1 MKKYS
6 KALFGLTFAL
16 VATTAS
22 ADFDGI
28 AVKVNNDIIL
38 KSELNNAIN
47 RLRVSQPSTTT
58 EAIYSQALGGLI
70 TKKLQQDIIKKS
82 GIKANEQMVN
92 QELVR
97 IAQAQGHKSLPA
109 FAEALEKQQAG
120 SFFKLREQ
128 VADEIAIAALWQHEI
143 GNRVKISKEQVKEFL
158 ASPQGQALKP
168 DEYRTIHVR
177 IPYLDDYNRLS
188 DTQKNQAMAVAQRLK
203 RSLEQGVSLQAAMQS
218 AKGDYPRPLQGA
230 DTGYNRASAL
240 PANIVLEI
248 SKLAVG
254 QATDPVITDHGI
266 DVVLLADK
274 RTSGQIIDPQW
285 HTSHILVK
293 IDNAQSEPAARQKIG
308 ELYKA
313 LQQGEDFSALATR
326 HSDDTGSAVNGG
338 DLGWVQSG
346 VMVPEFQTVMQNTAK
361 DDFSAPFATQFG
373 YHILKVN
380 DIKERDVTNDYLYTQ
395 AQEALFQ
402 KLAPQA
408 LEDWIQEMRA
418 AAYIEMVK

>member
-1 MKKYS
+1 MTKYS
-6 KALFGLTFAL
+6 KILIGLAFAL
-16 VATTAS
+16 ITTSAS
-22 ADFDGI
+22 AASDGI
-28 AVKVNNDIIL
+28 AVKVNNGIIL
-38 KSELNNAIN
+38 KSELNDAVYRLKTNQPNATN
-47 RLRVSQPSTTT
+47 

-70 TKKLQQDIIKKS
+70 TKKLQQDIIKQA
-82 GIKANEQMVN
+82 GITPNEQMVN
-92 QELVR
+92 QELMR
-97 IAQAQGHKSLPA
+97 IAQAQGYRGLPA
-109 FAEALEKQQAG
+109 FAEALEKQQTG

-128 VADEIAIAALWQHEI
+128 IADEIAIAGLWQHEI
-143 GNRVKISKEQVKEFL
+143 GNRVKISEEQVKEFL
-158 ASPQGQALKP
+158 ASPQGQALKA

-188 DTQKNQAMAVAQRLK
+188 DAQKDQAIAVAQRLK
-203 RSLEQGVSLQAAMQS
+203 RSLEQGISLQAAMQS
-218 AKGDYPRPLQGA
+218 AKGNYPRALQGA

-240 PANIVLEI
+240 PANIVLEV
-248 SKLAVG
+248 SKLSVG
-254 QATDPVITDHGI
+254 QATDPIITDHGI

-274 RTSGQIIDPQW
+274 RVSGQIIEPQW

-293 IDNAQSEPAARQKIG
+293 SDTQNEAFARQKIN

-313 LQQGEDFSALATR
+313 LQQGEDFAVLAAR
-326 HSDDTGSAVNGG
+326 HSDDTGSAINGG

-346 VMVPEFQTVMQNTAK
+346 VMVPEFQAVMQNTAK
-361 DDFSAPFATQFG
+361 GDFSAPFATQFG

-380 DIKERDVTNDYLYTQ
+380 DITERDVTDEYLYTQ

-418 AAYIEMVK
+418 KAYIEMVK